1 MSAGDLS
8 IKVIDT
14 FQAETLKCIKIII
27 LFHLLSINVIL
38 FWNLKI
44 TVYLKSFLIV
54 FFLMSTDLN
63 IQGETHDSIEDARTA
78 LQLYRKYLE
87 LSHGGGNDEVRK
99 VLKGLYEKGRQLDWK
114 VPESDT
120 GDGQGS
126 PKSTRLRWSRR
137 RLILTSCEFRWQ
149 GLMRDIVNGLN
160 ALSFLPQVL
169 LCFPLWWGCEQHR
182 DREILLFS
190 SDVSHFIL
198 VCFVYSFH
206 AGMSASVNRL
216 SQWLIIFSHE

>member
-1 MSAGDLS
+1 
-8 IKVIDT
+8 
-14 FQAETLKCIKIII
+14 
-27 LFHLLSINVIL
+27 
-38 FWNLKI
+38 
-44 TVYLKSFLIV
+44 
-54 FFLMSTDLN
+54 MSTDLN

-160 ALSFLPQVL
+160 ALSFLHRCCCVS
-169 LCFPLWWGCEQHR
+169 LCDGAVSNTVTGRFSC
-182 DREILLFS
+182 LFS